1 MENTPTSKRMI
12 SQLGHLFHRF
22 SKEFILAVILAVIA
36 AVGYE
41 WGKNWWKQ
49 EMLRRNLKAV
59 AIIEVLDNH
68 NKLIAQGSGFFI
80 NSTGLL
86 ATNAHVIKGAADVI
100 AKLPS
105 GAFYQLRSLRSVDDA
120 TDIAFLQFDGTE
132 TPSIRGIGNSDELQ
146 TGEKVFAI
154 GNPGGLLSTVSEG
167 NVSNPRRAINGKIFI
182 QFTAPVS
189 PGSSGGGLFIE
200 SGRVVGVTAT
210 FQKGEDNQNLNFAV
224 PINDFKAVLSGQ
236 GNIVTGSPAFYV
248 AQGSL
253 EDNRREWDKAI
264 AYYSQAIQLDPSY
277 ADAYIGL
284 AGDYYE
290 KAQYELEVK
299 NYEKAVQFDPGN
311 PDARYYLGTA
321 YEDVGQFDKTIG
333 QYLTTLKLDPN
344 YKDALRDLALVYVA
358 RGNKSEAMKLI
369 PQLAKL
375 NPGMSQELQL
385 IIQKQ

>member
-1 MENTPTSKRMI
+1 MENTPTGKRMI
-12 SQLGHLFHRF
+12 SQLGHLFDRF

-49 EMLRRNLKAV
+49 EVLQRNLKAV
-59 AIIEVLDNH
+59 AEIEVFDNH
-68 NKLIAQGSGFFI
+68 KLIARGSGFFI

-100 AKLPS
+100 ARLPS
-105 GAFYQLRSLRSVDDA
+105 GAFYQLRELRSVDDA
-120 TDIAFLQFDGTE
+120 TDIAFLQFDATE

-154 GNPGGLLSTVSEG
+154 GNPRGLLSTVSEG
-167 NVSNPRRAINGKIFI
+167 NVSNPRRAMNGRIFI
-182 QFTAPVS
+182 QFTAPIS
-189 PGSSGGGLFIE
+189 PGSSGGGLFNE
-200 SGRVVGVTAT
+200 SGRAVGVTAA
-210 FQKGEDNQNLNFAV
+210 FQKGEYNQNLNFAV

-236 GNIVTGSPAFYV
+236 GNIAAGSPAFYV

-253 EDNRREWDKAI
+253 ADNRRQWDQAI
-264 AYYSQAIQLDPSY
+264 AYYSQAIQLNPSY

-290 KAQYELEVK
+290 KGQYELEIK

-321 YEDVGQFDKTIG
+321 YEDIGQFDKAIG
-333 QYLTTLKLDPN
+333 QYLATMKIDPN
-344 YKDALRDLALVYVA
+344 FKDAYRDLVLVYLA

-375 NPGMSQELQL
+375 NPRMSQELRL
-385 IIQKQ
+385 IIQNQ

>member
-1 MENTPTSKRMI
+1 MENTPTGKRMI
-12 SQLGHLFHRF
+12 SQLGHLFRRF
-22 SKEFILAVILAVIA
+22 SKEFIVAVILAVIA

-41 WGKNWWKQ
+41 SGKNWWKQ
-49 EMLRRNLKAV
+49 EMLQRNLKAV
-59 AIIEVLDNH
+59 AEIEVFDNH
-68 NKLIAQGSGFFI
+68 KLIARGSGFFI

-86 ATNAHVIKGAADVI
+86 ATNAHVVKGAPEVI

-105 GAFYQLRSLRSVDDA
+105 GAFYRLRNLRSVDDTA
-120 TDIAFLQFDGTE
+120 DIAFLQFEATE

-154 GNPGGLLSTVSEG
+154 GNPRGLLSTVSEG
-167 NVSNPRRAINGKIFI
+167 NVSNPHRAMNGRIFI

-189 PGSSGGGLFIE
+189 PGSSGGGLFNE
-200 SGRVVGVTAT
+200 SGRAVGVTAA

-224 PINDFKAVLSGQ
+224 PINDFKAVLGGQ
-236 GNIVTGSPAFYV
+236 ENIAPGRLAFYV

-253 EDNRREWDKAI
+253 ADNRQQWDQAI
-264 AYYSQAIQLDPSY
+264 DFYSQAIQLNPSS

-290 KAQYELEVK
+290 KGQYELEVK
-299 NYEKAVQFDPGN
+299 NYEKAVQLNPRN
-311 PDARYYLGTA
+311 PDACYYLGTA
-321 YEDVGQFDKTIG
+321 YEDIGQFDKAIG

-344 YKDALRDLALVYVA
+344 YKDARRDLALLYLA

-375 NPGMSQELQL
+375 NPRMSHELQL

>member
-1 MENTPTSKRMI
+1 MENTPTGKRII
-12 SQLGHLFHRF
+12 SQLEHLFHRF
-22 SKEFILAVILAVIA
+22 SKEFMLAVILAVIA

-41 WGKNWWKQ
+41 WAKNSWKQ
-49 EMLRRNLKAV
+49 EMLQRNLKAV
-59 AIIEVLDNH
+59 AEIEVFDNH
-68 NKLIAQGSGFFI
+68 KLIARGSGFFV

-86 ATNAHVIKGAADVI
+86 ATNAHIIKGGPDVI

-105 GAFYQLRSLRSVDDA
+105 GAFYKLRNFRGVDDT
-120 TDIAFLQFDGTE
+120 TDIAFLQFDATE

-146 TGEKVFAI
+146 TGDKVFAI
-154 GNPGGLLSTVSEG
+154 GNPRGLLSTVSEG
-167 NVSNPRRAINGKIFI
+167 NVSNPRRAMNGRIFI
-182 QFTAPVS
+182 QFTAPIS
-189 PGSSGGGLFIE
+189 PGSSGGGLFNE
-200 SGRVVGVTAT
+200 SGRAVGVTADVL
-210 FQKGEDNQNLNFAV
+210 KGEDNQNLNFAV
-224 PINDFKAVLSGQ
+224 PINYFKDVFSGQ
-236 GNIVTGSPAFYV
+236 GNIEVGSPAFYV
-248 AQGSL
+248 AQGNL
-253 EDNRREWDKAI
+253 ADNRREWDKAI

-290 KAQYELEVK
+290 KGQYELEIK
-299 NYEKAVQFDPGN
+299 NYEKALQLDPHN
-311 PDARYYLGTA
+311 PDASYYLGTA
-321 YEDVGQFDKTIG
+321 YEDIGQFDKAIG

-344 YKDALRDLALVYVA
+344 YKDALRDLALAYLA